1 MERMMEIAVKSVQG
15 RMEKLVADEVE
26 RLVKERVSALVKE
39 LPIAVQ
45 VSIGSRP

>member
-1 MERMMEIAVKSVQG
+1 
-15 RMEKLVADEVE
+15 MEKLVADEVE